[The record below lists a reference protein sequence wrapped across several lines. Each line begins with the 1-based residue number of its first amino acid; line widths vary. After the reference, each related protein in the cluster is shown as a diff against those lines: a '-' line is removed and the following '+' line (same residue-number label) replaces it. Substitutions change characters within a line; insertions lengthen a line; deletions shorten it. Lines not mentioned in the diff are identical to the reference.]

1 MITGAFDGYRRLSS
15 TEIYPAISGCSP
27 PALPSAISGHT
38 TFVTTGPSPKVVTCG
53 GSIAG
58 RYTASCHV
66 LDLDNQLWDGNMIGQ
81 LPQTRVV
88 HAVVSME
95 DIGTY
100 LIGGAIGNMRRT
112 TDFLAQGST
121 QWVAGPAIPV
131 DMDSPCAVKISDLSF
146 LVIHDTD
153 IREYQVDITN
163 PTSNSGWQSATKWP
177 RMQTS
182 RTSNPGCS
190 KIENYIVIAGG
201 RGSSGFLR
209 TRSTEVLN
217 LSTRTIVYAGDMNSP
232 REGFHMATI
241 TRNGQQLIL
250 AFGGYSGYGGSPM
263 NSVEQFNPSNNTW
276 TLAPT
281 TMQEARNSHGAVPL
295 TRAMICTS

>member
-1 MITGAFDGYRRLSS
+1 MITGGYGSGRLSS

-131 DMDSPCAVKISDLSF
+131 DMHQPCAVKISDLSF
-146 LVIHDTD
+146 LVIYNTD
-153 IREYQVDITN
+153 IREYQVDITD
-163 PTSNSGWQSATKWP
+163 PTSNSGWQSPTKWP
-177 RMQTS
+177 QLQTS
-182 RTSNPGCS
+182 RTNNPGCS

-201 RGSSGFLR
+201 YGSDSETL
-209 TRSTEVLN
+209 RSTELLN
-217 LSTRTIVYAGDMNSP
+217 LSTRTIAYADDMNAP
-232 REGFHMATI
+232 RRYFHMATI

-250 AFGGYSGYGGSPM
+250 ALGGYSGSSRL